1 MRFLA
6 IGLALLLSACA
17 TRAEMAAGGLDPSLR
32 MNDIQAIG
40 THNSYKLAIGAAEF
54 AALSQ
59 QNPLAAR
66 TLDYAHPPLRAQL
79 DAGARVIE
87 LDVLYDPEGGRYAEP
102 AVRRVMPASVQLE
115 PYDASAMRAPGYK
128 VLHAQDLDY
137 RSSCAT
143 FVLCLT
149 ELRDWSAQHP
159 GHAPILVMVNW
170 KRGAS
175 PVPGGVAG
183 LEYDTAA
190 FDALDAE
197 VRGVMPARALI
208 TPDGVQGSH
217 ANLREAVLADGW
229 PSLRAARGRFF
240 FALDEN
246 YEVGEAYRGGRRN
259 LEGRVFFVNA
269 PETSDVAAYLTLNDP
284 VAQAERIRAAVQAGF
299 IVRTRADA
307 DTWEA
312 RRGDT
317 ARREAAFAS
326 GAQYVSTDYMS
337 PRAEWSDYSVTL
349 PEIARCNPV
358 RAAEKCNG
366 LPIEAR

>member
-1 MRFLA
+1 MRVAVLA
-6 IGLALLLSACA
+6 LALLLAACA
-17 TRAEMAAGGLDPSLR
+17 TRAEMAVGGLDPSLR

-40 THNSYKLAIGAAEF
+40 THNSYKQAIGAAEF
-54 AALSQ
+54 AALSAN
-59 QNPLAAR
+59 NPLAAR
-66 TLDYAHPPLRAQL
+66 TLDYAHPPLSAQL

-102 AVRRVMPASVQLE
+102 AMRRLLPAGTPLE

-143 FVLCLT
+143 FVACLS

-159 GHAPILVMVNW
+159 SHAPVLVMINW

-183 LEYDTAA
+183 LEYDAAA

-197 VRGVMPARALI
+197 VRSVISARALI
-208 TPDGVQGSH
+208 TPDEVQGTH
-217 ANLREAVLADGW
+217 ATLREGVLAGGW
-229 PSLRAARGRFF
+229 PALEASRGRFF
-240 FALDEN
+240 FALDE
-246 YEVGEAYRGGRRN
+246 GEQVAAAYRGARRN
-259 LEGRVFFVNA
+259 LEGRVFFVNVREDS
-269 PETSDVAAYLTLNDP
+269 PVAAYLTLNDP
-284 VAQAERIRAAVQAGF
+284 VAQGERIRAAVTAGF

-337 PRAEWSDYSVTL
+337 ARAEWSSYAVTM
-349 PEIARCNPV
+349 PEVARCNPV
-358 RAAEKCNG
+358 RAAGKCNG
-366 LPIEAR
+366 LAIEAR